1 MEPGSGSSVVKE
13 KSSVGCF
20 ASDCSSDS
28 PQAEESGT
36 VGSLHCDAFR
46 DRYPG
51 KGCASSWSHSYPGKD
66 APFPPVRRQ
75 RGRRWFASQLNHV
88 PYVLW

>member
-1 MEPGSGSSVVKE
+1 MKPGSGPSVVKE

-46 DRYPG
+46 DITNG
-51 KGCASSWSHSYPGKD
+51 FSISKLLQKAKE
-66 APFPPVRRQ
+66 FV
-75 RGRRWFASQLNHV
+75 FMLIV
-88 PYVLW
+88 